1 MVVFKAQRLCGGGAG
16 WGGLTLY
23 TLIHQDLQS
32 ATRGLSPCVK
42 VKGHLCKENLQAGL
56 LCCVNW
62 AEASAAQGFFYT
74 FYFFKII
81 KIEIKSKLPDFSIYF
96 F

>member
-1 MVVFKAQRLCGGGAG
+1 MSTGQRL
-16 WGGLTLY
+16 LL
-23 TLIHQDLQS
+23 L
-32 ATRGLSPCVK
+32 K
-42 VKGHLCKENLQAGL
+42 V
-56 LCCVNW
+56 
-62 AEASAAQGFFYT
+62 FFYT